1 MNVNESIQYYENDES
16 KMDYNQQYSD
26 SQPQEF
32 SDNDIVFDNMLKA
45 IGATVVN
52 TNITNAVNLKV
63 AGNNLNNSG
72 VSSVAETA
80 VQTKYQNTFNNLYN
94 SFQQQSQKDKTLI
107 SALFVAII
115 AWFLISKK

>member
-63 AGNNLNNSG
+63 AENNLNNSG
-72 VSSVAETA
+72 VSSVAENA

-115 AWFLISKK
+115 AWFAISKK